1 MTVRMWDAVGIPE
14 TDHDR
19 RRWLTQ
25 EWAII
30 DEWIDACH
38 AGALGNGG
46 GLNGR
51 P

>member
-38 AGALGNGG
+38 AGALGNRG